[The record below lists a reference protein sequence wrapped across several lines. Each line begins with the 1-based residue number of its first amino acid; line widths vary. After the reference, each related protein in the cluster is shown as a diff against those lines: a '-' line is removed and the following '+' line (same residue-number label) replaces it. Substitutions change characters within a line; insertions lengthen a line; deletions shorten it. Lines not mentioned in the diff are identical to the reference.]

1 LAGERVS
8 KIPVTTLLS
17 WHEQDVAR
25 VQPPLLHY
33 CVRLTSLTI
42 NGFKSFGDKTT
53 IEFSEGVTGIVG
65 PNGSGKSN
73 VIDAL
78 KWAMGGGRASEF
90 RAPEKTDLIFHGA
103 AGKKSIGYAE
113 VELTLKS
120 GRQTINI
127 GRSLFRDGNT
137 KLRLNGQSAR
147 FVDIDEAISGSGL
160 GRGGVSIIGQGEVS
174 GVLMADPEK
183 LLGYVA
189 EAAGVAKLA
198 ARREQAQDRLET
210 AKEHLERVSEMMQT
224 LAEQVERLKVEA
236 AQAQRH
242 TELTKEALQLR
253 YTLAV
258 QREQSLSADVKE
270 LQVQEAVLTD
280 TLEQGKEHLVITQ
293 GRWHELRQTL
303 AGLEE
308 TYRVAVTEAEAKRGD
323 VRVAEERVNA
333 LTEQQTVLTREI
345 ANLRTEMLRL
355 EALEEPRAPGES
367 LTELGQIE
375 TDAHLRYQAL
385 QQTLNDQETQ
395 LKDEQQ
401 RLESLRRQLAG
412 EEQAQA
418 TYLSKREQLGAQ
430 LVMVESRL
438 ASLAAVTDLEPLA
451 VEVNDLTEQ
460 VKRLEHDL
468 EAKRTAFLE
477 AQQRHAKASAEAD
490 AFTRAAQKARAEFEA
505 RRGYAQGPKHA
516 LTSGIPGIHGSVA
529 DLLRVPDDYKQA
541 VASALGRRSEYVV
554 VDTAQTGQDVLA
566 HVKRMGGWVTVLPLD
581 LIKSQKA
588 TLANAI
594 SGETGVIGLAVDVVD
609 FQHQFEQIFY
619 QLFGNT
625 TLIET
630 MSQAVATLEGETLE
644 GYGAMTGGQNR
655 VSISV
660 LGAASEV
667 EEVET
672 DAAKAQ
678 QHSSETRQTLD
689 LLQSE
694 LQTILASQQVLMQ
707 TYQEKTQTLAK
718 LREEQA
724 INASLQNE
732 LAEQRLLLAQQLES
746 LIAPLLSADAGQLET
761 LEQTT
766 THLQANV
773 LGKRGELA
781 TATEQYQEARQTFA
795 LAVERSRQYELEM
808 KRFEGEQQR
817 LTQVKDQWLESERR
831 AAVFQEQA
839 KEAQMQLEIAR
850 AALPKDI
857 EEKRLHLESVRQETR
872 DAETSLNHLTE
883 SQAHKAK
890 ELEETRVTLGRR
902 EAALEIAREEKKN
915 FPEGLTVLDMSNRA
929 ARDRLG
935 YAEKE
940 LADIGPVNHRATI
953 ELQEQQTKLDDL
965 EIQTVQATLAVTEL
979 EAALQKID
987 EETTVKLTA
996 AILQLRQNFKQYAA
1010 ELFGPTVNAD
1020 IETQDDNGRPIGIS
1034 IRLQPPGKQ
1043 TTSLTLLS
1051 VGERTMGAMAFLFS
1065 LMQGDG
1071 TQRLPMAILDEVD
1084 APLDEANIRRYCQF
1098 LSYLAKQGTQFILIT
1113 HQKATFEVADVLWGV
1128 TSDRGVSRV
1137 FSIAK
1142 RDYVAA

>member
-1 LAGERVS
+1 M
-8 KIPVTTLLS
+8 
-17 WHEQDVAR
+17 
-25 VQPPLLHY
+25 
-33 CVRLTSLTI
+33 RLTSLTI

-53 IEFSEGVTGIVG
+53 IEFSQGVTGIVG

-90 RAPEKTDLIFHGA
+90 RAGDKTDLIFHGA

-120 GRQTINI
+120 GKQTINI

-198 ARREQAQDRLET
+198 SRREQAQDRLET
-210 AKEHLERVSEMMQT
+210 AKEHLERVSDLMQT
-224 LAEQVERLKVEA
+224 LAEQVERLKIEA
-236 AQAQRH
+236 AAAQRH
-242 TELTKEALQLR
+242 TELTKESLQLR
-253 YTLAV
+253 YTLAI
-258 QREQSLSADVKE
+258 QREQSLSAEVKE
-270 LQVQEAVLTD
+270 LQIQEATLAD
-280 TLEQGKEHLVITQ
+280 GLEQGKEQLVITQ
-293 GRWHELRQTL
+293 VRWHELRQTL
-303 AGLEE
+303 AALEE
-308 TYRVAVTEAEAKRGD
+308 SYRIAVTEAEAKRGD

-355 EALEEPRAPGES
+355 EALEPPSAPGES
-367 LTELGQIE
+367 LAELGGVE
-375 TDAHLRYQAL
+375 TETQAACQAL
-385 QQTLNDQETQ
+385 QQTVNELETQ
-395 LKDEQQ
+395 LTDEQQ
-401 RLESLRRQLAG
+401 KLETLRRQLAG

-418 TYLSKREQLGAQ
+418 TYLSKREQLTAQ
-430 LVMVESRL
+430 LVMVEGRL
-438 ASLAAVTDLEPLA
+438 ASLVGVTDLEPLTL
-451 VEVNDLTEQ
+451 EVNELTEQ
-460 VKRLEHDL
+460 VRALEQNL
-468 EAKRTAFLE
+468 ESKRTTFQE
-477 AQQRHAKASAEAD
+477 AQQAHARASAEAD
-490 AFTRAAQKARAEFEA
+490 SLTRAAQKARAEFEG

-554 VDTAQTGQDVLA
+554 VDSARTAQEVLA
-566 HVKRMGGWVTVLPLD
+566 HVKRMGGWVTVLPLE
-581 LIKSQKA
+581 LIKAQKA
-588 TLANAI
+588 NLAANI
-594 SGETGVIGLAVDVVD
+594 SSEQGVIGLAVDVVE
-609 FQHQFEQIFY
+609 FQAQFEQIFY

-625 TLIET
+625 ALIET
-630 MSQAVATLEGETLE
+630 MSQAVAISRRHSYRPRFVTLEGETLE

-655 VSISV
+655 TNVSV

-667 EEVET
+667 EEVEA
-672 DAAKAQ
+672 DADKAK
-678 QHSSETRQTLD
+678 QHASETRQTLEV
-689 LLQSE
+689 LQSE
-694 LQTILASQQVLMQ
+694 LQNILASQQSLIQ
-707 TYQEKTQTLAK
+707 SYNEKSQMLGK

-724 INASLQNE
+724 VNASLQNE
-732 LAEQRLLLAQQLES
+732 LNEQRTMFSQQLES
-746 LIAPLLSADAGQLET
+746 LVEPIRSADAGALEL
-761 LEQTT
+761 LEQSATQ
-766 THLQANV
+766 LQANV
-773 LGKRGELA
+773 LNKRGELSK
-781 TATEQYQEARQTFA
+781 ATERYQEARQKFA
-795 LAVERSRQYELEM
+795 LAVERSRQYELDI
-808 KRFEGEQQR
+808 KRFEGERER
-817 LTQVKDQWLESERR
+817 LAQTKDQWLESERR
-831 AAVFQEQA
+831 AAVLLEQA
-839 KEAQMQLEIAR
+839 KEAQFHLETAR

-857 EEKRLHLESVRQETR
+857 EEKRLHLERIRGETQGV
-872 DAETSLNHLTE
+872 ETSLNDLTQM
-883 SQAHKAK
+883 QAHKAE
-890 ELEETRVTLGRR
+890 ELEGVKITLARR

-915 FPEGLTVLDMSNRA
+915 FPEGLTVLEMSSRA
-929 ARDRLG
+929 ARDRLS

-953 ELQEQQTKLDDL
+953 ELDEQQTKLDDL

-987 EETTVKLTA
+987 DETTIKLTA
-996 AILQLRQNFKQYAA
+996 AITLLRQNFKTYAV

-1020 IETQDDNGRPIGIS
+1020 IDMQDDNGRPIGIS

-1098 LSYLAKQGTQFILIT
+1098 LSFLAKEGTQFILIT
-1113 HQKATFEVADVLWGV
+1113 HQKATFDVADVLWGV

-1142 RDYVAA
+1142 KDYVVDVA

>member
-1 LAGERVS
+1 M
-8 KIPVTTLLS
+8 
-17 WHEQDVAR
+17 
-25 VQPPLLHY
+25 
-33 CVRLTSLTI
+33 RLTSLTI

-113 VELTLKS
+113 VELTLKN
-120 GRQTINI
+120 GKQTINI

-137 KLRLNGQSAR
+137 KLRLNGQNAR

-210 AKEHLERVSEMMQT
+210 AKEHLERVSELMQN
-224 LAEQVERLKVEA
+224 LALQVERLKVEA

-258 QREQSLSADVKE
+258 QREQSLSAEVKE
-270 LQVQEAVLTD
+270 LQVQEAVLID
-280 TLEQGKEHLVITQ
+280 GLEQGKEQHTLTQ
-293 GRWHELRQTL
+293 TRWHELRQTL
-303 AGLEE
+303 ASLEE
-308 TYRVAVTEAEAKRGD
+308 AYRIAVTDAEAKRGD
-323 VRVAEERVNA
+323 VRVAEQRVAA
-333 LTEQQTVLTREI
+333 LSEQQTVLTREI
-345 ANLRTEMLRL
+345 ANLRNEMLRL
-355 EALEEPRAPGES
+355 ESLEAPSAPGES
-367 LTELGQIE
+367 LADLAQLESGAQL
-375 TDAHLRYQAL
+375 HYQRL
-385 QQTLNDQETQ
+385 QQTVNELENSLSNEGR
-395 LKDEQQ
+395 K
-401 RLESLRRQLAG
+401 LESLRRQLLA
-412 EEQAQA
+412 EEQTKAS
-418 TYLSKREQLGAQ
+418 YESKREQLTAQ
-430 LVMVESRL
+430 LAMVEGRL
-438 ASLAAVTDLEPLA
+438 ASLDATQDLEPLTL
-451 VEVNDLTEQ
+451 EVKTLNEQ
-460 VKRLEHDL
+460 LRTLEQDL
-468 EAKRTAFLE
+468 ENKRALFVE
-477 AQQRHAKASAEAD
+477 AQQSYAKANAEAE
-490 AFTRAAQKARAEFEA
+490 ALTRAAQKARAEFEA

-516 LTSGIPGIHGSVA
+516 LTSGIPGIYGSVA
-529 DLLRVPDDYKQA
+529 DLLKVPDEYKQA
-541 VASALGRRSEYVV
+541 IASALGRRSEYVV
-554 VDTAQTGQDVLA
+554 VETAETGQEVLA
-566 HVKRMGGWVTVLPLD
+566 HVKRAGGWVTVLPLD

-588 TLANAI
+588 TLAQTIAT
-594 SGETGVIGLAVDVVD
+594 EQGVIGLAVDVID
-609 FQHQFEQIFY
+609 FDQQFENIFY
-619 QLFGNT
+619 QLFGNA
-625 TLIET
+625 TLIDS
-630 MSQAVATLEGETLE
+630 MGQAVSISRRYSYRPRFVTLEGETLE

-655 VSISV
+655 TNVSV

-667 EEVET
+667 EEAE
-672 DAAKAQ
+672 AEAEKAREQ
-678 QHSSETRQTLD
+678 ANSSRQHLD
-689 LLQSE
+689 TLQSE
-694 LQTILASQQVLMQ
+694 LQSLLGSQ
-707 TYQEKTQTLAK
+707 QTLAQTLNEKSQTLNK

-724 INASLQNE
+724 VNASLQNE
-732 LAEQRLLLAQQLES
+732 LSEQRLMLSQQLES
-746 LIAPLLSADAGQLET
+746 LVAPVLSADANLLPG

-766 THLQANV
+766 AQLQADL
-773 LGKRGELA
+773 LGKRGELS
-781 TATEQYQEARQTFA
+781 ESNERYQEARQRFA
-795 LAVERSRQYELEM
+795 LAVERSRQYELEV
-808 KRFEGEQQR
+808 KRFEDEQQR
-817 LTQVKDQWLESERR
+817 LTSIKDQWLEAERSM
-831 AAVFQEQA
+831 AVLQEQTKDA
-839 KEAQMQLEIAR
+839 GAQLETAR

-857 EEKRLHLESVRQETR
+857 EEKRLHVEATRKETQE
-872 DAETSLNHLTE
+872 AEASLNTLTE
-883 SQAHKAK
+883 TQARKAE
-890 ELEETRVTLGRR
+890 ELEGVKLTLARR
-902 EAALEIAREEKKN
+902 ESALEIAREEKQN
-915 FPEGLTVLDMSNRA
+915 FPDGLTVLEISNRT
-929 ARDRLG
+929 ARDRLS

-940 LADIGPVNHRATI
+940 LEEIGPVNHRATI
-953 ELQEQQTKLDDL
+953 ELQEQQAKLDDL
-965 EIQTVQATLAVTEL
+965 EVQTVQATLAVTEL

-987 EETTVKLTA
+987 EETTTKLTA
-996 AILQLRQNFKQYAA
+996 AISLLRQNFKQYAA

-1020 IETQDDNGRPIGIS
+1020 IDRQDDNGRPIGIS

-1043 TTSLTLLS
+1043 TTSLSLLS

-1098 LSYLAKQGTQFILIT
+1098 LEYLAKQGTQFILIT

-1142 RDYVAA
+1142 RDYVAVGA

>member
-1 LAGERVS
+1 
-8 KIPVTTLLS
+8 
-17 WHEQDVAR
+17 
-25 VQPPLLHY
+25 
-33 CVRLTSLTI
+33 VRLTSLTI

-113 VELTLKS
+113 VELTLKN
-120 GRQTINI
+120 GKQTINI

-137 KLRLNGQSAR
+137 KLRLNGQNAR

-210 AKEHLERVSEMMQT
+210 AKEHLERVSELMQT
-224 LAEQVERLKVEA
+224 LAMQVERLKVEA

-242 TELTKEALQLR
+242 TELTREALQLR
-253 YTLAV
+253 YTLAI
-258 QREQSLSADVKE
+258 QREQSLSAEVKD
-270 LQVQEAVLTD
+270 LQIQEAHLAD
-280 TLEQGKEHLVITQ
+280 GIEQGREQLTLTQ
-293 GRWHELRQTL
+293 TRWHKLRQTL

-308 TYRVAVTEAEAKRGD
+308 AYRIAVTDAEAKRGD
-323 VRVAEERVNA
+323 VRVAEQRVAA
-333 LTEQQTVLTREI
+333 LTEQQTVLSREI

-355 EALEEPRAPGES
+355 ESLEAPSAPGES
-367 LTELGQIE
+367 LADLTQQESDAQLAYQNLQRAVNELE
-375 TDAHLRYQAL
+375 TN
-385 QQTLNDQETQ
+385 LNA
-395 LKDEQQ
+395 EQQ
-401 RLESLRRQLAG
+401 KLESLRRQLLA
-412 EEQAQA
+412 EEQARA
-418 TYLSKREQLGAQ
+418 SYESKREQLTVQ
-430 LVMVESRL
+430 LAMVEGRL
-438 ASLAAVTDLEPLA
+438 ASLGGTQDLEPLTQ
-451 VEVNDLTEQ
+451 EVNTLNEQ
-460 VKRLEHDL
+460 LKTLEQELENKR
-468 EAKRTAFLE
+468 AIFVE
-477 AQQRHAKASAEAD
+477 AQQTHAKANAEAE
-490 AFTRAAQKARAEFEA
+490 ALTRAAQKARGEFEA

-529 DLLRVPDDYKQA
+529 DLLKVPEEYKQA

-554 VDTAQTGQDVLA
+554 VDTAETGQDVLA
-566 HVKRMGGWVTVLPLD
+566 HVKRAGGWVTVLPLD
-581 LIKSQKA
+581 LIRAQKA
-588 TLANAI
+588 TLAQTIA
-594 SGETGVIGLAVDVVD
+594 SEQGVIGLAVDVIEFD
-609 FQHQFEQIFY
+609 QQFENIFY

-625 TLIET
+625 TLIDS
-630 MSQAVATLEGETLE
+630 MGQAVAISRRYSYRPRFVTLEGETLE

-655 VSISV
+655 TNVSV
-660 LGAASEV
+660 LGAASDV
-667 EEVET
+667 EEAE
-672 DAAKAQ
+672 AEAQKARDLA
-678 QHSSETRQTLD
+678 STAREKLD
-689 LLQSE
+689 TLQSD
-694 LQTILASQQVLMQ
+694 LQSLLASQQTLA
-707 TYQEKTQTLAK
+707 QTLGEKSQTLNK

-724 INASLQNE
+724 VNASLQNE
-732 LAEQRLLLAQQLES
+732 LSEQRFMLSQQLGS
-746 LIAPLLSADAGQLET
+746 LVAPTLSADAHLLPG

-766 THLQANV
+766 AQYQADL
-773 LGKRGELA
+773 LGKRGELSEA
-781 TATEQYQEARQTFA
+781 SERYQEARQRFA
-795 LAVERSRQYELEM
+795 LAVERSRQYELEV
-808 KRFEGEQQR
+808 KRFEEEQQR
-817 LTQVKDQWLESERR
+817 LISIKDQWLEAERR
-831 AAVFQEQA
+831 AAVLQEQT
-839 KEAQMQLEIAR
+839 KDAQTQLDAAR

-857 EEKRLHLESVRQETR
+857 EEKRLHVEATRQETQ
-872 DAETSLNHLTE
+872 AVEASLNTLTE
-883 SQAHKAK
+883 TQARKAE
-890 ELEETRVTLGRR
+890 ELEGIKLTLARR

-915 FPEGLTVLDMSNRA
+915 FPEGLSVLDISNRT
-929 ARDRLG
+929 ARDRLS

-940 LADIGPVNHRATI
+940 LGEIGPVNHRATI
-953 ELQEQQTKLDDL
+953 ELEEQQAKLDDL
-965 EIQTVQATLAVTEL
+965 EVQTVQATLAVTEL

-987 EETTVKLTA
+987 EETTTKLTA
-996 AILQLRQNFKQYAA
+996 AITLLRQNFRTYAA

-1020 IETQDDNGRPIGIS
+1020 IDMHDDNGRPIGIA

-1043 TTSLTLLS
+1043 TTSLSLLS

-1098 LSYLAKQGTQFILIT
+1098 LAFLAKQGTQFILIT

-1142 RDYVAA
+1142 RDYVVESVTR

>member
-1 LAGERVS
+1 LPGNQHIAPEY
-8 KIPVTTLLS
+8 
-17 WHEQDVAR
+17 H
-25 VQPPLLHY
+25 PLLHY

-90 RAPEKTDLIFHGA
+90 RAGDKTDLIFHGA

-120 GRQTINI
+120 GKQTINI

-198 ARREQAQDRLET
+198 SRREQAQDRLET
-210 AKEHLERVSEMMQT
+210 AKEHLERVSELMQT
-224 LAEQVERLKVEA
+224 LAAQVERLKIEA
-236 AQAQRH
+236 AAAQRH
-242 TELTKEALQLR
+242 TELTKESLQLK
-253 YTLAV
+253 YTVAV
-258 QREQSLSADVKE
+258 QREQSLSTEVKE
-270 LQVQEAVLTD
+270 LQVQEAVLAD
-280 TLEQGKEHLVITQ
+280 GLEQGKEQLVITQ
-293 GRWHELRQTL
+293 QQWHELRQTL

-308 TYRVAVTEAEAKRGD
+308 SYRVAVTEAEAKRGD

-333 LTEQQTVLTREI
+333 LTEQQNGLTREI
-345 ANLRTEMLRL
+345 ANLRNEMLRL
-355 EALEEPRAPGES
+355 EALEAPGAPGES
-367 LTELGQIE
+367 LAELGQIE
-375 TDAHLRYQAL
+375 TDTQATCQAL
-385 QQTLNDQETQ
+385 QQTVNELEAQ

-401 RLESLRRQLAG
+401 QLENLRRQLAG

-418 TYLSKREQLGAQ
+418 SYLSKREQLTAQ
-430 LVMVESRL
+430 LTMVEGRL
-438 ASLAAVTDLEPLA
+438 ASLIGVTDLEPLTF
-451 VEVNDLTEQ
+451 EVNDLTEQ
-460 VKRLEHDL
+460 VRGLEQNLETKR
-468 EAKRTAFLE
+468 EAFVQ
-477 AQQRHAKASAEAD
+477 AQQTHARASAEAD
-490 AFTRAAQKARAEFEA
+490 ALMRAAQKARAEFEA

-529 DLLRVPDDYKQA
+529 DLLKVPDQYKQA

-554 VDTAQTGQDVLA
+554 VDTAQTGQEVLA
-566 HVKRMGGWVTVLPLD
+566 HVKRAGGWVTVLPLD

-588 TLANAI
+588 NLANNI
-594 SGETGVIGLAVDVVD
+594 QGEQGVIGLAVDLVE
-609 FQHQFEQIFY
+609 FQSQFEQIFY

-625 TLIET
+625 ALIET
-630 MSQAVATLEGETLE
+630 MSQAVAISRRHSYRPRFVTPQGETLE

-655 VSISV
+655 TNVSV

-667 EEVET
+667 EEVEA
-672 DAAKAQ
+672 DADKAR

-689 LLQSE
+689 ALQSE
-694 LQTILASQQVLMQ
+694 LQTILASQQALIQ
-707 TYQEKTQTLAK
+707 NFQEKTQTLAK

-724 INASLQNE
+724 VNASLQNE
-732 LAEQRLLLAQQLES
+732 LSEQRLMLSGQIDS
-746 LIAPLLSADAGQLET
+746 LVAPLRSADAGALES

-766 THLQANV
+766 AQLQANV
-773 LGKRGELA
+773 LNKRGELSE
-781 TATEQYQEARQTFA
+781 ATERYQEARQTFA
-795 LAVERSRQYELEM
+795 LAVERSRQYELDI
-808 KRFEGEQQR
+808 KRFEGEQER
-817 LTQVKDQWLESERR
+817 LTQVKDQWLGSERSL
-831 AAVFQEQA
+831 AVMQEQA
-839 KEAQMQLEIAR
+839 KEAQIYLETAR

-857 EEKRLHLESVRQETR
+857 EEKRLRLEGVRQETQN
-872 DAETSLNHLTE
+872 AEAALNQLTE
-883 SQAHKAK
+883 TQAHKAK
-890 ELEETRVTLGRR
+890 ELEDTRVTLGRR
-902 EAALEIAREEKKN
+902 ESALEIAREEKKN
-915 FPEGLTVLDMSNRA
+915 FPEGLTVLEMSSRA

-940 LADIGPVNHRATI
+940 LAEIGPVNHRATI
-953 ELQEQQTKLDDL
+953 ELEEQQTKLDDL

-987 EETTVKLTA
+987 DETTVKLTA
-996 AILQLRQNFKQYAA
+996 AIILLRQNFKTYAM

-1020 IETQDDNGRPIGIS
+1020 IDMQDDNGRPIGIS

-1098 LSYLAKQGTQFILIT
+1098 LAYLAKEGTQFILIT
-1113 HQKATFEVADVLWGV
+1113 HQKATFDVADVLWGV

-1142 RDYVAA
+1142 RDYVTEVA

>member
-1 LAGERVS
+1 
-8 KIPVTTLLS
+8 
-17 WHEQDVAR
+17 
-25 VQPPLLHY
+25 
-33 CVRLTSLTI
+33 VRLTSLTI

-113 VELTLKS
+113 VELTLKN
-120 GRQTINI
+120 GKQTINI

-137 KLRLNGQSAR
+137 KLRLNGQNAR

-210 AKEHLERVSEMMQT
+210 AKENLERVSELMQN
-224 LAEQVERLKVEA
+224 LAVQVERLKVEA

-242 TELTKEALQLR
+242 TELTREALQLR

-258 QREQSLSADVKE
+258 QREQSLSAEVKE
-270 LQVQEAVLTD
+270 LQVQEAVLAD
-280 TLEQGKEHLVITQ
+280 GIEQGREQLTLTQ
-293 GRWHELRQTL
+293 TRWHELRQTL
-303 AGLEE
+303 ASLEE
-308 TYRVAVTEAEAKRGD
+308 SYRVAVTEAEAKRGD

-333 LTEQQTVLTREI
+333 LSEQQTVLTREI
-345 ANLRTEMLRL
+345 ANLRSEMLRL
-355 EALEEPRAPGES
+355 EALEAPSAPGES
-367 LTELGQIE
+367 LAELGQIE
-375 TDAHLRYQAL
+375 TGTQAACQAL
-385 QQTLNDQETQ
+385 QQTVNDLETQ

-401 RLESLRRQLAG
+401 KLESLRRQLAG

-418 TYLSKREQLGAQ
+418 SYFSKREQLTAQ
-430 LVMVESRL
+430 LGMVEGRL
-438 ASLAAVTDLEPLA
+438 AALVGTTDLEPLTF
-451 VEVNDLTEQ
+451 EVNDLTQQVRRLEQ
-460 VKRLEHDL
+460 NLEVKRD
-468 EAKRTAFLE
+468 AFLQ
-477 AQQRHAKASAEAD
+477 AQQEHAKASAEAD
-490 AFTRAAQKARAEFEA
+490 ALTRAAQKARAEFEA

-516 LTSGIPGIHGSVA
+516 LTSGLPGIHGSVA
-529 DLLRVPDDYKQA
+529 DLLKVPDEYKQA

-554 VDTAQTGQDVLA
+554 VNTAQTGQEVLA

-588 TLANAI
+588 NLANNI
-594 SGETGVIGLAVDVVD
+594 QSEQGIIGLAVDLVE
-609 FQHQFEQIFY
+609 FQSQFEQIFY

-625 TLIET
+625 ALIET
-630 MSQAVATLEGETLE
+630 MSQAVAISRRHAYRPRFVTLEGETLE

-655 VSISV
+655 VSVSV

-667 EEVET
+667 EEVEA
-672 DAAKAQ
+672 DAARAQ
-678 QHSSETRQTLD
+678 QHASETRQTLD
-689 LLQSE
+689 AFQSE
-694 LQTILASQQVLMQ
+694 LQTILASQQALMQ
-707 TYQEKTQTLAK
+707 NFQEKTQTLSK

-724 INASLQNE
+724 VNASLQNE
-732 LAEQRLLLAQQLES
+732 LTEQKILLTGQLES
-746 LIAPLLSADAGQLET
+746 LVAPIRNADAGSLET

-766 THLQANV
+766 SHLQANV
-773 LGKRGELA
+773 LNKRGDLT
-781 TATEQYQEARQTFA
+781 TAADHYQEARQRFA
-795 LAVERSRQYELEM
+795 LAVERSRQYELEV

-817 LTQVKDQWLESERR
+817 LTQVKDQWLGGERTL
-831 AAVFQEQA
+831 AVMQEQA
-839 KEAQMQLEIAR
+839 KDAQDKLGAAR

-857 EEKRLHLESVRQETR
+857 EEKRLQLESVRQETQN
-872 DAETSLNHLTE
+872 AEASLNALTE
-883 SQAHKAK
+883 TQAHKAE
-890 ELEETRVTLGRR
+890 ELEGVKLTLARR
-902 EAALEIAREEKKN
+902 EAALDIAREEKTN
-915 FPEGLTVLDMSNRA
+915 FPEGLTVLGMSYRA
-929 ARDRLG
+929 AKERLNF
-935 YAEKE
+935 AEKE

-953 ELQEQQTKLDDL
+953 ELGEQQTKLDDL

-987 EETTVKLTA
+987 EETTVKLTV
-996 AILQLRQNFKQYAA
+996 AITLLRQNFKTYAA

-1020 IETQDDNGRPIGIS
+1020 IDMQDDNGRPIGIS

-1043 TTSLTLLS
+1043 TTSLSLLS

-1098 LSYLAKQGTQFILIT
+1098 LAYLAKQGTQFILIT
-1113 HQKATFEVADVLWGV
+1113 HQKATFDVADVLWGV

-1142 RDYVAA
+1142 RDYIAEVA

>member
-1 LAGERVS
+1 M
-8 KIPVTTLLS
+8 
-17 WHEQDVAR
+17 
-25 VQPPLLHY
+25 
-33 CVRLTSLTI
+33 RLTSLTI

-90 RAPEKTDLIFHGA
+90 RAGDKTDLIFHGA

-120 GRQTINI
+120 GKQTINI

-137 KLRLNGQSAR
+137 KLRLNGQNAR

-198 ARREQAQDRLET
+198 SRREQAQDRLET
-210 AKEHLERVSEMMQT
+210 AKEHLERVSELMQT
-224 LAEQVERLKVEA
+224 LAAQVERLKLEA
-236 AQAQRH
+236 AAAQRH
-242 TELTKEALQLR
+242 TELTKESLQLK

-258 QREQSLSADVKE
+258 QREQSLSAEVKE
-270 LQVQEAVLTD
+270 LQIQEATLAD
-280 TLEQGKEHLVITQ
+280 ALEQGKEQLTVTQ

-303 AGLEE
+303 SGLEE

-323 VRVAEERVNA
+323 VRVAEERVSA
-333 LTEQQTVLTREI
+333 LGEQQSVLTREI

-355 EALEEPRAPGES
+355 EALEPPSAPGES
-367 LTELGQIE
+367 LAELGQIE
-375 TDAHLRYQAL
+375 TDTQASYQAL
-385 QQTLNDQETQ
+385 QQILNDLEQQ

-401 RLESLRRQLAG
+401 KLESLRRQLAG

-418 TYLSKREQLGAQ
+418 TYLSKREQLSAQ
-430 LVMVESRL
+430 LVMVEGRL
-438 ASLAAVTDLEPLA
+438 ASLAGTTDLEPLTL
-451 VEVNDLTEQ
+451 EVNDLTEQ
-460 VKRLEHDL
+460 VRRLEHAL
-468 EAKRTAFLE
+468 EAKRDAFVQ
-477 AQQRHAKASAEAD
+477 AQQAYATASAEAD
-490 AFTRAAQKARAEFEA
+490 ALTRAAQKARAEFEA

-529 DLLRVPDDYKQA
+529 DLLKVPDEYKQA

-554 VDTAQTGQDVLA
+554 VDSAQTGQEVLA

-588 TLANAI
+588 NLATNI
-594 SGETGVIGLAVDVVD
+594 LNEPGVIGLAVDLVE
-609 FQHQFEQIFY
+609 FQTQFEGIFY

-625 TLIET
+625 ALIET
-630 MSQAVATLEGETLE
+630 MSQAVATSRRHSYRPRFVTLEGETLE

-655 VSISV
+655 TNVSV

-667 EEVET
+667 EEVES
-672 DAAKAQ
+672 DAVRAQ
-678 QHSSETRQTLD
+678 QQASDTRHGLD
-689 LLQSE
+689 ALQSE
-694 LQTILASQQVLMQ
+694 LQNILASQQALMQ
-707 TYQEKTQTLAK
+707 NYQEKSQTLAK

-724 INASLQNE
+724 VNASLQNE
-732 LAEQRLLLAQQLES
+732 LSEQRTMLSMQLGS
-746 LIAPLLSADAGQLET
+746 LIAPLLSTDAGALVN

-773 LGKRGELA
+773 LNKRGELT
-781 TATEQYQEARQTFA
+781 TATEQYQEARQKFA
-795 LAVERSRQYELEM
+795 LAVERSRQYELDI

-831 AAVFQEQA
+831 SAVIQEQA
-839 KEAQMQLEIAR
+839 KDAQTQLETAR

-857 EEKRLHLESVRQETR
+857 EEKRLHLESVRQETQN
-872 DAETSLNHLTE
+872 AEATLNSLTE
-883 SQAHKAK
+883 QQAHKAE
-890 ELEETRVTLGRR
+890 ELEGVKITLARR
-902 EAALEIAREEKKN
+902 ESALEIAREEKKN
-915 FPEGLTVLDMSNRA
+915 FPEGLVVLDMSNRA
-929 ARDRLG
+929 ARDRLS

-940 LADIGPVNHRATI
+940 LAEIGPVNHRATI
-953 ELQEQQTKLDDL
+953 ELEEQQTKLDDL

-996 AILQLRQNFKQYAA
+996 AITLLRQNFKTYAA

-1020 IETQDDNGRPIGIS
+1020 IDMQDDNGRPTGIS

-1098 LSYLAKQGTQFILIT
+1098 LSYLAKEGTQFILIT
-1113 HQKATFEVADVLWGV
+1113 HQKATFDVADVLWGV

-1142 RDYVAA
+1142 KDYVADAA